1 MKSIFCR
8 KKNSFATKNIA
19 TGSLFMLAS
28 SAFSHEG
35 HGLSG
40 SHWHASD
47 AWGFVAVGGLL
58 ALAIWLSR
66 GGK

>member
-1 MKSIFCR
+1 
-8 KKNSFATKNIA
+8 
-19 TGSLFMLAS
+19 MLAS

>member
-1 MKSIFCR
+1 MKSIDCL
-8 KKNSFATKNIA
+8 KENLFATKNIA
-19 TGSLFMLAS
+19 AGGLFMLANR
-28 SAFSHEG
+28 AFAHEG

-47 AWGFVAVGGLL
+47 TWGFVAVGGLL

>member
-1 MKSIFCR
+1 MRTSLTPKLIAISALLASAGG
-8 KKNSFATKNIA
+8 SFA
-19 TGSLFMLAS
+19 
-28 SAFSHEG
+28 HEG

-40 SHWHASD
+40 GHWHATD
-47 AWGFVAVGGLL
+47 VAGFVALGALV

>member
-1 MKSIFCR
+1 MRPIIR
-8 KKNSFATKNIA
+8 IA
-19 TGSLFMLAS
+19 PKLIAISALSMWANT
-28 SAFSHEG
+28 AFSHEG

-40 SHWHASD
+40 GHWHPTD
-47 AWGFVAVGGLL
+47 AWGFVAVGAML